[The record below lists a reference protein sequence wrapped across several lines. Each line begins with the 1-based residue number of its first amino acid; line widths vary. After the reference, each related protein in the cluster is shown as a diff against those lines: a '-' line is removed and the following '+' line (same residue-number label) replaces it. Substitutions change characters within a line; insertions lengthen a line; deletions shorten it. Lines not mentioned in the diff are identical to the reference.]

1 MRHLRN
7 PFVQIG
13 LWTFSITAVVGIIVW
28 QVPWEPEQASTAA
41 GPIDTLYDVLAIVSA
56 FVLALVTS
64 ILLVSVIHFRKRS
77 PDDLRDGEPIHGN
90 TRLEVVWTT
99 IPALLMVGAAVYS
112 GLVLANIEETK
123 ANTSTVNVTGEQ
135 FAWTFEYQEGGL
147 RAGELHL
154 VEDRPYLFKID
165 AKDVIH
171 SFWVPQFRMKRD
183 AVPGLTTEVR
193 VTPTRRGRY
202 TLACTELCG
211 LGHATMRAPVV
222 VEDQA
227 SFDRW
232 AERVKAGQEPPPGGV
247 VSQQGD
253 QAAGTDTQ
261 QDTGQGSQPGAPESV
276 GPSE

>member
-1 MRHLRN
+1 MRHVRN

-13 LWTFSITAVVGIIVW
+13 LWTFAITAVVGVLVW
-28 QVPWEPEQASTAA
+28 TVPWEPESGSTQA
-41 GPIDTLYDVLAIVSA
+41 GPIDTLYDVLALVSA

-64 ILLVSVIHFRKRS
+64 ILVVSVIHFRKRG

-112 GLVLANIEETK
+112 GLVLADIEETK
-123 ANTSTVNVTGEQ
+123 ADTRTVNITGEQ
-135 FAWTFEYQEGGL
+135 FAWTFEYGQEAI

-154 VEDRPYLFKID
+154 VEDQPYLFKLD

-171 SFWVPQFRMKRD
+171 SFWVPQFRMKKD
-183 AVPGLTTEVR
+183 AVPGMTTEVR
-193 VTPTRRGRY
+193 VTPTRKGRY

-211 LGHATMRAPVV
+211 LGHATMRATVV

-227 SFDRW
+227 AFERW
-232 AERVKAGQEPPPGGV
+232 AARVKAGREAAPGGV
-247 VSQQGD
+247 VSQQGS
-253 QAAGTDTQ
+253 QAAGTGAQ
-261 QDTGQGSQPGAPESV
+261 QDTGRGSRPGAAA
-276 GPSE
+276 GGSE